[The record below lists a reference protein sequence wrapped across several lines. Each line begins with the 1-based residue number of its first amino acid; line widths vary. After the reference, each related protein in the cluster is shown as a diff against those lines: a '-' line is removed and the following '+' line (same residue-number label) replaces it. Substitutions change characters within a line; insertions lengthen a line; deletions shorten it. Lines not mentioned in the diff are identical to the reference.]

1 MDARKQRVRTLER
14 KPDNVKKT
22 MKKGLW
28 VDDKANECI
37 EEMDLGS
44 ANTMAKSIVHLNRPD
59 GSAVNES
66 SGEESMFG

>member
-28 VDDKANECI
+28 VDDKGNECI
-37 EEMDLGS
+37 EEMIWGPPTQWLR
-44 ANTMAKSIVHLNRPD
+44 ALCT
-59 GSAVNES
+59 
-66 SGEESMFG
+66 